1 MTKARSS
8 TKNTMIN
15 VICSV
20 GVLIVNICISFFL
33 SPFIIK
39 TLGVEANGFV
49 NLANNFVS
57 YANMI
62 VTALNAMAIRFI
74 TLAYVKK
81 DYEKANLY
89 YNSVFWGNLI
99 IVVLLLVPAILV
111 IFRLEIFINI
121 SRNLTSD
128 VKILFAMVFLAFF
141 AKTAA
146 PNWDCGTSVTNRM
159 DLTYIPS
166 MLLAIFRGCFLFIV
180 LSFFTPRIWM
190 VSLASLLVTLMEL
203 AVGYRNTHVLTPELK
218 VSIKKRI
225 CSIKAIIELVG
236 SGIWNSISTV
246 GNTLLSG
253 LDLLICNI
261 SIGATEMGILS
272 VSKVIPNLLIQL
284 SESIRS
290 AFAAEMMINYAKG
303 DKVNM
308 ELCIR
313 RAMKIMSVVVTIP
326 TAGIVVMSDALYALW
341 VPSQDAHLLQVLSI
355 LAILNYIFTSGVAV
369 LFNIFTIANK
379 VRYNSIAMILS
390 GVLSVLITLAI
401 VELTDFDLYAV
412 AGVSSIV
419 TILKNVLFVLP
430 VTAKLV
436 GFKWYKFYPQVGT
449 SLLCSGLIILVGVVV
464 RLVIPTNTW
473 ILFFVACTII
483 GSLGLGINLI
493 IVLNNEERKFL
504 FNLVKR
510 KIKK

>member
-128 VKILFAMVFLAFF
+128 
-141 AKTAA
+141 
-146 PNWDCGTSVTNRM
+146 

-430 VTAKLV
+430 VTAKLA

-473 ILFFVACTII
+473 ILCFVACTII
-483 GSLGLGINLI
+483 GCLGLGINLI
-493 IVLNNEERKFL
+493 IVLNKEERKFL

>member
-1 MTKARSS
+1 MATTRNS
-8 TKNTMIN
+8 TMNTTIN
-15 VICSV
+15 IICSV
-20 GVLIVNICISFFL
+20 GVLVVNVCISFFL

-74 TLAYVKK
+74 TIAYINK

-89 YNSVFWGNLI
+89 YNSVFWGNLV
-99 IVVLLLVPAILV
+99 IVAVLLMPAIFL
-111 IFRLEIFINI
+111 ILRLEKFINI
-121 SRNLTSD
+121 SLELTLD
-128 VKILFAMVFLAFF
+128 VKILFFMVFLGFF

-166 MLLAIFRGCFLFIV
+166 MLLAIFRGLFLFIV
-180 LSFFTPRIWM
+180 LSFLTPEIWM
-190 VSLASLLVTLMEL
+190 VSLASLLVTLLEL
-203 AVGYRNTHVLTPELK
+203 VVGCRNTHVLTPELK
-218 VSIKKRI
+218 VSIKKKI
-225 CSIKAIIELVG
+225 CSVKVIIELVG

-261 SIGATEMGILS
+261 NIGATEMGILS
-272 VSKVIPNLLIQL
+272 VSKVIPNLLVQL

-341 VPSQDAHLLQVLSI
+341 VPSQNAQLLQVLTI

-369 LFNIFTIANK
+369 LFNVFTITNK

-390 GVLSVLITLAI
+390 GLFSIFITLI
-401 VELTDFDLYAV
+401 LIRFTEFDLYAV

-419 TILKNVLFVLP
+419 TILKNIIFILP
-430 VTAKLV
+430 VTAKLL
-436 GFKWYKFYPQVGT
+436 GFRWYKFYPQVGV
-449 SLLCSGLIILVGVVV
+449 SLLCSSLIILVGITV
-464 RLVIPTNTW
+464 RMIMPINTW
-473 ILFFVACTII
+473 LLFFLACVII
-483 GSLGLGINLI
+483 AILGLIMNLF
-493 IVLNNEERKFL
+493 IVLDKGERQFL
-504 FNLVKR
+504 FSKIKC

>member
-62 VTALNAMAIRFI
+62 VIALNAMAIRFI
-74 TLAYVKK
+74 TLAYVNK

-99 IVVLLLVPAILV
+99 IVILVLVPAILV
-111 IFRLEIFINI
+111 IFKLEIFINI
-121 SRNLTSD
+121 SKNLTRD
-128 VKILFAMVFLAFF
+128 VKILFSMVFLSFF

-166 MLLAIFRGCFLFIV
+166 MLLAIFRGGFLFIV

-190 VSLASLLVTLMEL
+190 VSLASLLVTILEL
-203 AVGYRNTHVLTPELK
+203 VVGFRNTHVLTPELK

-246 GNTLLSG
+246 GSTLLSG

-303 DKVNM
+303 DKVNL

-326 TAGIVVMSDALYALW
+326 TAGIVVMSDDLYALW

-436 GFKWYKFYPQVGT
+436 GFKWYKFYPQVGI
-449 SLLCSGLIILVGVVV
+449 SLLCSGLIILVGVAVQ
-464 RLVIPTNTW
+464 LVIPTNTW

-483 GSLGLGINLI
+483 GCLGLGINLI
-493 IVLNNEERKFL
+493 IVLNKEERKFL
-504 FNLVKR
+504 FNLVKY
-510 KIKK
+510 KSKK